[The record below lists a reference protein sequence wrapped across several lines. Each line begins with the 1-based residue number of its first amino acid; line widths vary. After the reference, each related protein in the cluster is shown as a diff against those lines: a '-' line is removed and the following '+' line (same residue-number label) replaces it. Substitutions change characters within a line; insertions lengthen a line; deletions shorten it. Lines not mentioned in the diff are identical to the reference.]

1 MQDVLRRGDGLHKV
15 PDARRT
21 ERLFY
26 QGRTKLPSQGIKLE
40 KLGVEGDYLPEED
53 TCIAAFVRLLAAAA
67 RSSDEA
73 SAA

>member
-1 MQDVLRRGDGLHKV
+1 MSYVAATDCTKSQTHGGQS
-15 PDARRT
+15 AY
-21 ERLFY
+21 LFY